1 MNGRKCPG
9 QLNDGYTVN
18 GTKQLVRNIYGS
30 DIFRLMVNE
39 QEIQDNDPM
48 KFAELKKSIHNTVTY
63 VYERMNIE
71 SDMADM
77 ESHSTILFALQ
88 NELREMS
95 TQSIDSK
102 CMICAEEKQ
111 CLKFCCKSI
120 ICTECFPI
128 YFIQRRYKPTC
139 LICDQV
145 LVPETCFKT
154 PQFIRLLVQ
163 LNKRLSHN
171 K

>member
-1 MNGRKCPG
+1 MNGSKKPG
-9 QLNDGYTVN
+9 QLTDGYTV
-18 GTKQLVRNIYGS
+18 TDIKQSVKDKFGS
-30 DIFRLMVNE
+30 DNFPLMVNR
-39 QEIQDNDPM
+39 QEIQYNGPV
-48 KFAELKKSIHNTVTY
+48 KFAEIKKSIHNTVTY
-63 VYERMNIE
+63 VYERMNIG

-120 ICTECFPI
+120 ICTECFPN
-128 YFIQRRYKPTC
+128 YFIQCGYKPKC
-139 LICDQV
+139 LICHKV
-145 LVPETCFKT
+145 LAPETCFKT
-154 PQFIRLLVQ
+154 SQFIRSLVQ
-163 LNKRLSHN
+163 LNKRLSHYI
-171 K
+171 